1 MSRSRSLKDSSLD
14 EAHER
19 SIPPKL
25 RIGLVCSPIGNS
37 EDPELLSCPFWD
49 QRFDFLEGVAFSSV
63 ELGEAFADTRDEG
76 ATLNL
81 FLSVTAKIR
90 FWGGG

>member
-37 EDPELLSCPFWD
+37 EDPDYGETVAARIPDDLACHF
-49 QRFDFLEGVAFSSV
+49 QRLCDERADILEPI
-63 ELGEAFADTRDEG
+63 
-76 ATLNL
+76 L
-81 FLSVTAKIR
+81 FRQL
-90 FWGGG
+90 